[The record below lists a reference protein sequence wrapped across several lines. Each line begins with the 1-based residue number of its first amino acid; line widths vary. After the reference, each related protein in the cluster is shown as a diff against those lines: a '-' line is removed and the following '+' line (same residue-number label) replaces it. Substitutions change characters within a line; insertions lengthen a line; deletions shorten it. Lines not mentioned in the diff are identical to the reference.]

1 MSLDSAS
8 PDSVLNQNES
18 IPLLCSHCEKNVL
31 PIVLV
36 ECR

>member
-1 MSLDSAS
+1 MSSNSAS
-8 PDSVLNQNES
+8 PGSVPNQNES

-31 PIVLV
+31 FIVLV